1 VNWPLHSSP
10 VENDMVKARLSGI
23 LGSILAVIF
32 LAGLGF
38 VIVSMVMKR

>member
-1 VNWPLHSSP
+1 
-10 VENDMVKARLSGI
+10 MGKTKLSGL

-38 VIVSMVMKR
+38 VIVSMVIKR